1 MGGVDPRQGK
11 RTTQILWLAL
21 LVSQVAY
28 AAIILSGVARVRT
41 EPPEVPILP
50 LVLGAS
56 AVGVGLLAHYFWR
69 RATGSGR
76 SLASPPPPGAAFTH
90 YLLAWVLDESLALY
104 GLVLSLLAFPAA
116 AWAPF
121 NLAAF
126 VLMLLHR
133 PRAGA

>member
-1 MGGVDPRQGK
+1 VSRVDPAQAK
-11 RTTQILWLAL
+11 RTTQVLWLAL
-21 LVSQVAY
+21 LASQVAY
-28 AAIILSGVARVRT
+28 AAIILSGAARIRA
-41 EPPEVPILP
+41 EPPDVPILP

-56 AVGVGLLAHYFWR
+56 AIGIGLLAHYFWR

-76 SLASPPPPGAAFTH
+76 PLASPPPPQTAFTH
-90 YLLAWVLDESLALY
+90 YLLAWVLDESLAIY
-104 GLVLSLLAFPAA
+104 GLVLSLLGFPDA

-133 PRAGA
+133 PRAGG